1 MQSWIIE
8 TQGLTKAY
16 DNGKGCFDIS
26 IQVGRGEVFGFLG
39 PNGAGKSTLIKTL
52 LGLLHPTSGSA
63 SLLGKPLGDV
73 SAKKQVGYLP
83 ELFKYQAWMTG
94 LDLLKFHGEL
104 YKIEKHQLKDK
115 IVEVLDL
122 VHMTGA
128 EMRTIGSYSKGMQ
141 QRIGMASALLS
152 DPAIIFLDE
161 PTSALDPIGRKEVR
175 DIILTLRDK
184 GKTVFLNSH
193 LLGEVEQVCDSA
205 AIISHGRIIKQ
216 GTMAEL
222 LKEDYGLELKVDN
235 IDHKILSALE
245 HFDEYFAYDGK
256 MIKMHL
262 NEADDA
268 AKVAELIVTG
278 GGKLYAMTPSAN
290 RLENLFLQLVEKGE
304 E

>member
-1 MQSWIIE
+1 MQNWIIDTE
-8 TQGLTKAY
+8 ELTKKY
-16 DNGKGCFDIS
+16 ENGKGCFDIS
-26 IQVGRGEVFGFLG
+26 IKVGAGEVFGFLG

-52 LGLLHPTSGSA
+52 LGLLYPTSGTA
-63 SLLGKPLGDV
+63 TLLGKPLGDV
-73 SAKKQVGYLP
+73 SVKKQVGYLP

-104 YKIEKHQLKDK
+104 YHIEKNQLRSK
-115 IVEVLDL
+115 IDEVLDL

-128 EMRTIGSYSKGMQ
+128 EKRTIGSYSKGMQ

-175 DIILTLRDK
+175 DIILTLKAK

-193 LLGEVEQVCDSA
+193 LLSEVEQVCDSA

-216 GTMAEL
+216 GTMKEL
-222 LKEDYGLELKVDN
+222 LKEDYSLELKVND

-245 HFDEYFAYDGK
+245 QFDEYYAYDGQI
-256 MIKMHL
+256 IKMKL
-262 NEADDA
+262 NKEEDA
-268 AKVAELIVTG
+268 AAVAATIVSG

>member
-1 MQSWIIE
+1 MQSWIIDTE
-8 TQGLTKAY
+8 GLTKKY
-16 DNGKGCFDIS
+16 ENGKGCFDIS
-26 IQVGRGEVFGFLG
+26 IKVGAGEVFGFLG

-52 LGLLHPTSGSA
+52 LGLLYPTSGTA

-73 SAKKQVGYLP
+73 SVKKQVGYLP

-104 YKIEKHQLKDK
+104 YRIEKKELMSK
-115 IVEVLDL
+115 IDEVLDL

-128 EMRTIGSYSKGMQ
+128 ENRTIGSYSKGMQ

-175 DIILTLRDK
+175 DIILTLKAK

-193 LLGEVEQVCDSA
+193 LLSEVEQVCDSV

-216 GTMAEL
+216 GTMKEL
-222 LKEDYGLELKVDN
+222 LKEDYSLELKVNN
-235 IDHKILSALE
+235 IDHRILSALE
-245 HFDEYFAYDGK
+245 QFDEYYAYDGQV
-256 MIKMHL
+256 IKMKL
-262 NEADDA
+262 SKEEDA
-268 AKVAELIVTG
+268 AAVAATIVNG
-278 GGKLYAMTPSAN
+278 GGKLYAMTPKAN
-290 RLENLFLQLVEKGE
+290 RLEDLFLQLVEKGE